1 MKIDLHIHTTY
12 SDGMFSPEKV
22 VDAAI
27 DAGLDAIALTDHD
40 NILSHEPAI
49 AYANSLAEKTGK
61 KPLEIIRGVEINTLY
76 KGFEIHILGYF
87 MDEKNADFQ
96 AMLKTQQKARV
107 EQTKAIVS
115 LLNKKAGIAIKF
127 DDIKKL
133 VAAGGSIG
141 RPHIAK
147 AITVKGGTDN
157 VIEAYS
163 KYINDDS
170 PVYVKRNSVSPHEAV
185 EVIYE
190 AGGIPVFAHPFD
202 VDIAEEITK
211 ELMHHGLRGLE
222 AYHRKHS
229 PAMVEYFSTL
239 AEKHGL
245 IVTGGSDFHAPNP
258 NNGQIIMGKNFI
270 PEWIYDQ
277 LYEEKH
283 RLDLAGN

>member
-40 NILSHEPAI
+40 NILSHDIAI
-49 AYANSLAEKTGK
+49 EYAKRKAAETGTN
-61 KPLEIIRGVEINTLY
+61 PLEIIRGVEINTLY
-76 KGFEIHILGYF
+76 KGYEVHILGYF
-87 MDEKNADFQ
+87 MDEKNPDFLN
-96 AMLKTQQKARV
+96 MLKAQQKARI
-107 EQTKAIVS
+107 EQTKQIVD
-115 LLNKKAGIAIKF
+115 LLNKKANINVKF
-127 DDIKKL
+127 EDIKKL
-133 VAAGGSIG
+133 VAEGGSIG

-157 VIEAYS
+157 VIEAYN
-163 KYINDDS
+163 KYINDNS
-170 PVYVKRNSVSPHEAV
+170 PVYVKRKTVTPHEAV

-202 VDIAEEITK
+202 VDIAEEVTK
-211 ELMHHGLRGLE
+211 ELMHYGLRGLE

-229 PAMVEYFSTL
+229 PAMVEYFSSL
-239 AEKHGL
+239 AEKLGL

-270 PEWIYDQ
+270 PDWIYDN
-277 LYEEKH
+277 LYREKH
-283 RLDLAGN
+283 RLDLARN